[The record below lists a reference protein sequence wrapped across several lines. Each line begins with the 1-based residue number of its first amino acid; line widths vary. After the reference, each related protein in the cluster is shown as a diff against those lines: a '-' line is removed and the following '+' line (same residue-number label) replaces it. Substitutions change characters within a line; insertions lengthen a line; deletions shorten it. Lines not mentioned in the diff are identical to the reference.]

1 MMKAMQTLAIVL
13 FLTVWTTASSQ
24 RSFGSCIGSSS
35 SGPATQRCGNLS
47 FFCPVDSMWKERS
60 LRCTGTTTVK
70 PPKRGHFGT
79 VAFVLSSEVVLLS
92 EVAPF
97 LLLNPIQCVRNVF

>member
-1 MMKAMQTLAIVL
+1 MEVSHNTSTY
-13 FLTVWTTASSQ
+13 LTSVKIIQLNEYGCRDAPCEKSWKQ
-24 RSFGSCIGSSS
+24 
-35 SGPATQRCGNLS
+35 GNPLS
-47 FFCPVDSMWKERS
+47 N
-60 LRCTGTTTVK
+60 TVK

-97 LLLNPIQCVRNVF
+97 LLLNPIQCV

>member
-1 MMKAMQTLAIVL
+1 MSVCMYTLITVCPKFCESIVL
-13 FLTVWTTASSQ
+13 VQQCHRLISISY
-24 RSFGSCIGSSS
+24 
-35 SGPATQRCGNLS
+35 
-47 FFCPVDSMWKERS
+47 
-60 LRCTGTTTVK
+60 TVK

>member
-1 MMKAMQTLAIVL
+1 MFQCVN
-13 FLTVWTTASSQ
+13 
-24 RSFGSCIGSSS
+24 
-35 SGPATQRCGNLS
+35 GNSL
-47 FFCPVDSMWKERS
+47 VDHKSVTELHQFKVQYMY
-60 LRCTGTTTVK
+60 TVK

-97 LLLNPIQCVRNVF
+97 FVLGMYFSYIVAR

>member
-1 MMKAMQTLAIVL
+1 MRKIVE
-13 FLTVWTTASSQ
+13 T
-24 RSFGSCIGSSS
+24 
-35 SGPATQRCGNLS
+35 
-47 FFCPVDSMWKERS
+47 RS
-60 LRCTGTTTVK
+60 LLSYTIKDTTVK

-97 LLLNPIQCVRNVF
+97 LLLNPIQCV

>member
-1 MMKAMQTLAIVL
+1 MGNVGTHAIVREME
-13 FLTVWTTASSQ
+13 VSECGVAIN
-24 RSFGSCIGSSS
+24 CIEYS
-35 SGPATQRCGNLS
+35 A
-47 FFCPVDSMWKERS
+47 
-60 LRCTGTTTVK
+60 TVK